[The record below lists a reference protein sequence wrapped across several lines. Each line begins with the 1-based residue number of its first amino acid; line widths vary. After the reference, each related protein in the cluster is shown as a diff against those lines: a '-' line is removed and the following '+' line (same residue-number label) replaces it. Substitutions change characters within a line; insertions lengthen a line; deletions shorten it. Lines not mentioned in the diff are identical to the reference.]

1 MVQEA
6 EKGPVIPETISAS
19 RVPALLGMDSRC
31 SPLTLFLRLSGQ
43 LGEQYLDGDVAIQ
56 QGRYYERATADWC
69 CDVYGM
75 KIVPGFE
82 QLNMRAGVLSGHP
95 DFAVID
101 EHGKLAILEVKN
113 PFWSYKGDDW
123 GEAGTDQVPKAY
135 YVQTLVYQELLR
147 AWWKDQVKL
156 EEVFAMTLGAD
167 DPVPELADYGYV
179 CAKLSGGIDRF
190 KIAYDKDIIANVQKE
205 VEMML
210 TRVQID
216 DPPAPEDEQDM
227 RNRWP
232 VVEGKVSECNEAFME
247 QLKLLIRVKKQIKE
261 LEEQKSA
268 LQTIVLGHAQDAEKL
283 EFVDTD
289 GNRTLVATL
298 GVNRKFDAEACVEA
312 HPDLPRDY
320 FKLDA
325 AKLRKEQK
333 ALHEMF
339 SKKPEKA
346 TEQTRV
352 IRLKEKAI
360 NG

>member
-1 MVQEA
+1 MADEERVF
-6 EKGPVIPETISAS
+6 PETISAS

-31 SPLTLFLRLSGQ
+31 SPLTLFLRLRGD
-43 LGEQYLDGDVAIQ
+43 LGEQYLDDDVAIQ
-56 QGRYYERATADWC
+56 QGRYYEKATADWC

-82 QLNMRAGVLSGHP
+82 QMTMRAGVLSGHP

-123 GEAGTDQVPKAY
+123 GESGTDQVPKAY
-135 YVQTLVYQELLR
+135 YIQTLVYQCLLR
-147 AWWKDQVKL
+147 AWYKKQTTL
-156 EEVFAMTLGAD
+156 EEVFATTLGAD
-167 DPVPELADYGYV
+167 APLPELADYGYV
-179 CAKLSGGIDRF
+179 CAKLSGGIERF
-190 KIAYDKDIIANVQKE
+190 KIKYDQDIVDTVIKE

-216 DPPAPEDEQDM
+216 DPPTPQDEQDM

-232 VVEGKVSECNEAFME
+232 VVEGKVAECNAAFVE
-247 QLKLLIRVKKQIKE
+247 QLKALTALKKQIKE
-261 LEEQKSA
+261 MTEQESA
-268 LQTIVLGHAQDAEKL
+268 LKTLILGFAQDAEKI
-283 EFVDTD
+283 EYVDEN
-289 GNRTLVATL
+289 GGRTLVATL
-298 GVNRKFDAEACVEA
+298 GVNKKFDAAACAEA
-312 HPDLPRDY
+312 HPDLPREFY
-320 FKLDA
+320 KLDTT
-325 AKLRKEQK
+325 KLRKEQK
-333 ALHEMF
+333 ALYEMF